1 MQLPSFVAP
10 VFSATGQPL
19 VSLVIATLHDDGEL
33 ALCLASLA
41 KQENAPAFDVI
52 VVDQNGDDRLIEV
65 ISRFADCLHIHHEQ
79 VDFRSATRARNL
91 GAGLARGIW
100 LGFPDDDC
108 QLLTDALSEV
118 QRIANDPQI
127 QVITGQTIDEAGAPN
142 VLRWR
147 QEPSEFNR
155 RTMFSCLTEATL
167 FVRRELF
174 LHAGGFDERFG
185 PGARFPAAEG
195 VELMNRLFNH
205 MDGQK
210 AWYSPTI
217 KMQHPSKIP
226 PWNAW
231 AVGRLYS
238 YAIGDG
244 AMIAKS
250 PQPHILNWGM
260 RTIVSAFLQLFTLDA
275 WKSAAYVAR
284 IVGLLHGFTAYQH
297 QRATRLLRHRI
308 GSVRA
313 RLNKQ

>member
-1 MQLPSFVAP
+1 MQLPSSPCPA
-10 VFSATGQPL
+10 FSAVGQPI
-19 VSLVIATLHDDGEL
+19 VSLIIATLHDDGEL

-41 KQENAPAFDVI
+41 KQVNAPAFDVI

-65 ISRFADCLHIHHEQ
+65 VSRFADCLHIRHER

-91 GAGLARGIW
+91 GAGLARGGW
-100 LGFPDDDC
+100 LSFPDDDC
-108 QLLTDALSEV
+108 QLLVDALSEV
-118 QRIANDPQI
+118 QRIASDPQI

-142 VLRWR
+142 VLRWK

-174 LHAGGFDERFG
+174 LRAGGFDERFG
-185 PGARFPAAEG
+185 PGTQFPAAEG
-195 VELMNRLFNH
+195 IDLMNRLFDH

-231 AVGRLYS
+231 AVGRFYS

-244 AMIAKS
+244 ALIAKN

-275 WKSAAYVAR
+275 WKSAAYFAR
-284 IVGLLHGFTAYQH
+284 IIGLLRGFTAYQL
-297 QRATRLLRHRI
+297 QRAIGLLRHRLS
-308 GSVRA
+308 SVRA
-313 RLNKQ
+313 WLNTQ